1 MKNISK
7 QQYEEFKI
15 LLDARIAICRIL
27 KEEKELFI
35 LNNILDNSKED
46 ELKLAGDLISKLENM
61 IAEYKDDLFAL
72 FEKYNSQFAKSIPT
86 SILNK

>member
-7 QQYEEFKI
+7 QQSEELKI
-15 LLDARIAICRIL
+15 LLDARIAKCRIL

-61 IAEYKDDLFAL
+61 IAEYKEDLFAL
-72 FEKYNSQFAKSIPT
+72 FEKYHSQFAKSIPT

>member
-1 MKNISK
+1 MNNISK
-7 QQYEEFKI
+7 QQYEELKI
-15 LLDARIAICRIL
+15 LLDARIAKCRIL
-27 KEEKELFI
+27 KEEKVLFI
-35 LNNILDNSKED
+35 LNNILDSSKED

-61 IAEYKDDLFAL
+61 IEEYKDNLFAL